1 MATKRWLT
9 PHELEVE
16 HRERVR
22 ACAEKTFG
30 RPVNDEELDR
40 AWIDLETHMLLMAG
54 RLGNVIIGED
64 DGYEDETS
72 VH

>member
-1 MATKRWLT
+1 MSL
-9 PHELEVE
+9 
-16 HRERVR
+16 VR

-40 AWIDLETHMLLMAG
+40 AWIDLETHMLLMSG
-54 RLGNVIIGED
+54 RLGNVIVGED